1 MAEAAEEMELISLAI
16 RRLMEENDKR
26 TASHQSSDADA
37 DDDDLQLLSRLL
49 SQVESIREE
58 QRLKHSQI
66 STQQE
71 YEKIIET
78 DLEPQSE
85 NMERSGSRV
94 KTEKEIVKELKEVK
108 RQNFITHCLVS
119 AMIILT
125 VAWQISEVSLILKL
139 RDGLSNPFKS
149 LGRILKRKTTS
160 AIQQQIEATELPHL
174 NMPALPHVNLPEF
187 DLDGK

>member
-1 MAEAAEEMELISLAI
+1 M
-16 RRLMEENDKR
+16 
-26 TASHQSSDADA
+26 
-37 DDDDLQLLSRLL
+37 
-49 SQVESIREE
+49 ESIREE
-58 QRLKHSQI
+58 QRLNHSQI

-78 DLEPQSE
+78 DLEPRSE
-85 NMERSGSRV
+85 DIERSGSRV
-94 KTEKEIVKELKEVK
+94 KTEKEIVKELKEMK
-108 RQNFITHCLVS
+108 RQNFITHCHVS

-125 VAWQISEVSLILKL
+125 VAWQISEVSFILKL